1 MSIKEQFDNI
11 SEKYDKQRKQLL
23 SCFDDYYSIPLN
35 VLDFDGESPSI
46 LDIGSGTGLFSAIVL
61 QRNIKI

>member
-23 SCFDDYYSIPLN
+23 PCFDDYYSIPLN